1 MKLNGVI
8 FDLDGTLIDSMAIW
22 NDLSY
27 DLLCANGIEPRAD
40 LRDKVSTMYLEESS
54 RYVIEEY
61 GLPYTVEEVNR
72 YINDRVE
79 HFYRHEVQPKADI
92 LPFLERLKTAGVPMC
107 VATATERKLA
117 LPALEHN
124 GMLPYFTEIL
134 TCREIGQNKNDPLI
148 FEEALHRLGT
158 AKTNTA
164 VFEDSLHAVS
174 TAKAAGFPAFT
185 IYDESSARNKEKLM
199 ALSDRFFYRYAELDG
214 CFDNV

>member
-1 MKLNGVI
+1 MKLNGAI
-8 FDLDGTLIDSMAIW
+8 FDLDGTLIDSMYIW

-27 DLLCANGIEPRAD
+27 DLLCANGIEPRDD

-61 GLPYTVEEVNR
+61 GLPCTVEEVNR

-79 HFYRHEVQPKADI
+79 HFYCHEVKPKQDV
-92 LPFLERLKTAGVPMC
+92 LPFLARLKAAGVPMC

-117 LPALEHN
+117 VPALEHN
-124 GMLPYFTEIL
+124 GMLGYFTEIL

-148 FEEALHRLGT
+148 FEQALQRLGT
-158 AKTNTA
+158 AKANTA
-164 VFEDSLHAVS
+164 IFEDSLHAVS

-185 IYDESSARNKEKLM
+185 IFDESSARHKEKLM

-214 CFDNV
+214 AFDNV